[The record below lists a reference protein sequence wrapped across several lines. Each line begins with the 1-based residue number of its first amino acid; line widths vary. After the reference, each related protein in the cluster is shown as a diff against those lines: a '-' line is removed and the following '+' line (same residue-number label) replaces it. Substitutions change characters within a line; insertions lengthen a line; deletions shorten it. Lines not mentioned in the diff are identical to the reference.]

1 MLDKAILDRYRFD
14 AEGLAEEFSRIYF
27 SSHER
32 QFPINPFQVLSDLD
46 VPFVFRNLDKLEG
59 AFFPEGE
66 DGIPLIAFNAKRPI
80 QRIRYTA
87 AHELCHYL
95 KDSDNDKIPW
105 CVSNS
110 KNRIERYADRFA
122 SAFLVPA
129 DVLKEK
135 LAEVY
140 HCQAISYDSVLRIA
154 EFFGVSFEACLYR
167 IGALYDYVLPL
178 NYRDSTKRKIHPV
191 KRRKELGFS
200 DISLL
205 QSLID
210 SWADMWVGIS
220 MNNATYAYKSDFIF
234 NDSRLEEVDSEK
246 SQVADM
252 ITDLRLNGSESEY
265 YHTTKS
271 PISDVAGH
279 SDVYDFIF
287 SYEQQNNPISVY
299 DTFVINRILFS
310 HSKYPD
316 YGGRTRNSNSMIL
329 GAKFETVDH
338 HEIMTCLQELEVS
351 VKELDRGFREMSH
364 GEIIH
369 RIACIHHRL
378 TQIHPFSDGNGRT
391 SRAFMNKQLTK
402 YGLCPIYIKVEDK
415 DQYFAALN
423 SADKT
428 GDVSE
433 LEAIL
438 ISIIYRT
445 HAEIYTNSW
454 KERKRR
460 QTEKKQ

>member
-1 MLDKAILDRYRFD
+1 LLDKAILDRYRFD
-14 AEGLAEEFSRIYF
+14 AEGLAEEFSNIYF

-32 QFPINPFQVLSDLD
+32 QFPINPFQVLSDLN

-140 HCQAISYDSVLRIA
+140 HGQAISYDSVLRIA

-178 NYRDSTKRKIHPV
+178 NYRDSTKRKFHPT
-191 KRRKELGFS
+191 KRRKEFGFS

-210 SWADMWVGIS
+210 SWTDLWVGIS

-246 SQVADM
+246 GQVADM
-252 ITDLRLNGSESEY
+252 ITDLRLNGSESEF
-265 YHTTKS
+265 YHTTES
-271 PISDVAGH
+271 PISDIAGH
-279 SDVYDFIF
+279 SDVYDLVF
-287 SYEQQNNPISVY
+287 SDEQQNNPISVY
-299 DTFVINRILFS
+299 DTFGINRILFS
-310 HSKYPD
+310 HSKFPD
-316 YGGRTRNSNSMIL
+316 YGGRARNSNSMVL
-329 GAKFETVDH
+329 GAKFETVDY
-338 HEIMTCLQELEVS
+338 HEIMTCLQELEIS
-351 VKELDRGFREMSH
+351 VKELDRGYKEMSH

-415 DQYFAALN
+415 NKYFAALN

-433 LEAIL
+433 LEAIF
-438 ISIIYRT
+438 ISNIYRT
-445 HAEIYTNSW
+445 HAEIYTSSW
-454 KERKRR
+454 KEKKGRRK
-460 QTEKKQ
+460 Q

>member
-14 AEGLAEEFSRIYF
+14 AEGLAEEFSKNYF

-32 QFPINPFQVLSDLD
+32 QFPINPFQVLSDLN

-80 QRIRYTA
+80 QRIRFTA

-95 KDSDNDKIPW
+95 KDSDNDHIPW
-105 CVSNS
+105 CFSNS
-110 KNRIERYADRFA
+110 KNRIEIYADRFA

-129 DVLKEK
+129 DKLREK
-135 LAEVY
+135 LTEYY
-140 HCQAISYDSVLRIA
+140 HGQAISYDNILRIA

-167 IGALYDYVLPL
+167 IGALYEFVLPL
-178 NYRDSTKRKIHPV
+178 NYRDSNKRKYHPA

-210 SWADMWVGIS
+210 SWTDMWVGIS

-246 SQVADM
+246 GQVADM
-252 ITDLRLNGSESEY
+252 ITDLRLNGSESEF
-265 YHTTKS
+265 YHTTES
-271 PISDVAGH
+271 PISDIAGH
-279 SDVYDFIF
+279 SDVYDLVF
-287 SYEQQNNPISVY
+287 SDEQQNNPISVY
-299 DTFVINRILFS
+299 DTFGINRILFS
-310 HSKYPD
+310 HSKFPD
-316 YGGRTRNSNSMIL
+316 YGGRARNSNSMVL
-329 GAKFETVDH
+329 GAKFETVDY
-338 HEIMTCLQELEVS
+338 HEIMTCLQELEIS
-351 VKELDRGFREMSH
+351 VKELDRGYKEMSH

-415 DQYFAALN
+415 NQYFAALN

-433 LEAIL
+433 LEAIF
-438 ISIIYRT
+438 ISNIYRT
-445 HAEIYTNSW
+445 HAEIYTSSW
-454 KERKRR
+454 KEKKRR
-460 QTEKKQ
+460 QKQ